1 MPLGDDDLDGHSLRR
16 RDDDSTFVRI
26 AIRRPT
32 ADASPPLPYPAP
44 SRWRDALHDGD
55 TDPDAVDVA
64 TLDDGTI
71 RRDDNAHAD
80 RKGHELDVAPDPDP
94 RTIDVPGIPE
104 LYERFWEEIP
114 KPRIEP

>member
-44 SRWRDALHDGD
+44 RGG
-55 TDPDAVDVA
+55 A
-64 TLDDGTI
+64 THCTTATPTLMPST
-71 RRDDNAHAD
+71 
-80 RKGHELDVAPDPDP
+80 
-94 RTIDVPGIPE
+94 
-104 LYERFWEEIP
+104 
-114 KPRIEP
+114 